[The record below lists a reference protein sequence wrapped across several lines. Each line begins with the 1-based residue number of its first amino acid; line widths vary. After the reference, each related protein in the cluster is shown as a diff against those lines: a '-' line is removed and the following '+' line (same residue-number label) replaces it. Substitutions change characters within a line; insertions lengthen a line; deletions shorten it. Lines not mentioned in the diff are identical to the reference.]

1 MSNKYVA
8 MLIPASKIRR
18 FASSVDDSGWLNLG
32 YLVKISGASR
42 LDKFSLL
49 YFAFKALLVN
59 HKKNIADESE
69 AFVEYN
75 LGNSE
80 LNKDTEFNAEFNK
93 IRRDIELLSVPRFYK
108 FIAGSVVWMLLA
120 SFSVLFFLWWL
131 IFIIPP
137 IIWFISS
144 WANNMNQLN
153 YMANLAILSHRS
165 EPFKDFCRESG
176 LINDLP
182 DDLSRFRI
190 IGNAFGGGEIV
201 RLGDNEWDQD
211 LEFEII
217 NGTHVQNIK
226 LSSIS
231 NLMSENISR

>member
-1 MSNKYVA
+1 MDAVGLFFCA
-8 MLIPASKIRR
+8 I
-18 FASSVDDSGWLNLG
+18 
-32 YLVKISGASR
+32 
-42 LDKFSLL
+42 FSLVADFYYTTDNL
-49 YFAFKALLVN
+49 VYFILGKQ
-59 HKKNIADESE
+59 HES
-69 AFVEYN
+69 VE
-75 LGNSE
+75 LM
-80 LNKDTEFNAEFNK
+80 K
-93 IRRDIELLSVPRFYK
+93 
-108 FIAGSVVWMLLA
+108 
-120 SFSVLFFLWWL
+120 
-131 IFIIPP
+131 
-137 IIWFISS
+137 
-144 WANNMNQLN
+144 
-153 YMANLAILSHRS
+153 NLAILSHRS